1 MPGNGDG
8 GLAGST
14 LVNDFPTAA
23 AVRYVASASR
33 PPPWKSRMQT
43 GGRIADEQ
51 LHEGMEHLE
60 SASSTR
66 DQQDAPKGPNTTSA
80 PAA

>member
-1 MPGNGDG
+1 LPGNGDG

-23 AVRYVASASR
+23 AVRYVASAFR

-43 GGRIADEQ
+43 GGQITSEQ
-51 LHEGMEHLE
+51 LQQGMGHLE
-60 SASSTR
+60 SAARAR

>member
-1 MPGNGDG
+1 MPGNGDS

-33 PPPWKSRMQT
+33 PPPWKSRTQA
-43 GGRIADEQ
+43 GRQILSEQ
-51 LHEGMEHLE
+51 LLQGMGHLQ
-60 SASSTR
+60 SAASAR
-66 DQQDAPKGPNTTSA
+66 EQQNPKEPPTYSGA
-80 PAA
+80 

>member
-1 MPGNGDG
+1 LPGNGDG

-33 PPPWKSRMQT
+33 PPPWKSRTQA
-43 GGRIADEQ
+43 GRQISSEQ
-51 LHEGMEHLE
+51 LLQGMGHLQ
-60 SASSTR
+60 SAARAR
-66 DQQDAPKGPNTTSA
+66 DQQDVPKEPNATA
-80 PAA
+80 HPGA

>member
-33 PPPWKSRMQT
+33 PPPWKSRMHT

-60 SASSTR
+60 SASRT
-66 DQQDAPKGPNTTSA
+66 QVGKDAGRAVGAVS
-80 PAA
+80 